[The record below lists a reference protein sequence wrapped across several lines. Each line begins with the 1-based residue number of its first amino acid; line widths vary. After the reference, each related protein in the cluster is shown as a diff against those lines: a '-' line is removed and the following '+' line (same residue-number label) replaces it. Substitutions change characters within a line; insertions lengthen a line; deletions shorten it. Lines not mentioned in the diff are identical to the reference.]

1 MDVNVS
7 AIAQIAV
14 DVCALLAILWRTSSV
29 LTTIRMDIKVLR
41 RDVER
46 IEEDKREDHRAIE
59 QHIANTDARL
69 IRHEDWHRDQPNPPR
84 R

>member
-1 MDVNVS
+1 MNVNAS

-46 IEEDKREDHRAIE
+46 MEEDKREDHRAIE
-59 QHIANTDARL
+59 QRIANVDARF
-69 IRHEDWHRDQPNPPR
+69 IKHEDWHRDQPNPGR